1 MEIITST
8 ILKLDPLQR
17 SLIVAALFMIP
28 LNKRENFKVRFAVS
42 VLVCLM
48 FTPLLSMYTGWAVK
62 VFDYSLFEKE
72 PYIFLVR
79 IFLRTTCNLFQYLI
93 LVTGVFYFSCKIK
106 FRSAAYGGVCS
117 YLIQDFAY
125 TMFVFVMPEYVHRRK
140 GVFDLH
146 FFVWKVLF
154 MIIIYGW
161 IYYFFAKK
169 ITEDGEYRFNCSQSL
184 PFMILIITIGK
195 TLGSFARISY
205 DVQSSFY
212 FNIIVLYDLLL
223 TAVLL
228 LSQMLLRREEIFK
241 KKALIES
248 QLREMQNQQYQHFQ
262 ENVKNINHKCHDLK
276 HMIAALRQ
284 DEENAGKNAILQEL
298 EKSVMIYESQ
308 MHTGNPALDTMLA
321 NTWLTCEQRGI
332 QWTCMADGKALD
344 FIDNFDL
351 YVMLGNALD
360 NAIESVKDVQDDSRR
375 FISVNIW
382 RRNNLVF
389 IKIENYCD
397 KPVQIKD
404 GLPVTTKENPE
415 EHGFGSRSIRSVVEK
430 YQGESSVS
438 VEDHVFTLNMMF
450 TTNIK

>member
-8 ILKLDPLQR
+8 VLKLDPLQR
-17 SLIVAALFMIP
+17 SLIIAALFMIP
-28 LNKRENFKVRFAVS
+28 LNKRENFKGRFAVS

-48 FTPLLSMYTGWAVK
+48 FTPLISMYTGWAVK
-62 VFDYSLFEKE
+62 VFDYNLFEKE
-72 PYIFLVR
+72 PYLFLVR

-106 FRSAAYGGVCS
+106 LRSAVYGGVCA

-125 TMFVFVMPEYVHRRK
+125 TLFVFVMPEYVHQRK
-140 GVFDLH
+140 GAFNLH
-146 FFVWKVLF
+146 FFVWKVLV
-154 MIIIYGW
+154 MIIVYGCM
-161 IYYFFAKK
+161 YYFFARK

-228 LSQMLLRREEIFK
+228 ISQMLLRREEIFK
-241 KKALIES
+241 KKAMIER
-248 QLREMQNQQYQHFQ
+248 QLREMQSQQYKHFQ
-262 ENVKNINHKCHDLK
+262 ENVENINHKCHDLK
-276 HMIAALRQ
+276 HMVAALRQ
-284 DEENAGKNAILQEL
+284 EENEDRKDKLQEL

-308 MHTGNPALDTMLA
+308 MNTGNPALDTILA
-321 NTWLTCEQRGI
+321 NTWLTCEQKGI
-332 QWTCMADGKALD
+332 QWTCMADGKALK

-360 NAIESVKDVQDDSRR
+360 NAIESVKDVQDDSKR

-382 RRNNLVF
+382 SRNNLVF
-389 IKIENYCD
+389 IRIENYCD
-397 KPVQIKD
+397 KPVQIKN

-415 EHGFGSRSIRSVVEK
+415 EHGFGSRSIRSVVKK

-438 VEDHVFTLNMMF
+438 VDDHIFTLNIIF
-450 TTNIK
+450 TTNIT